1 MKKIVFATIL
11 LSLFCVCLA
20 GCIHWETPVSYKLLH
35 NVSEITS
42 IRIYRTNN
50 TSDVGYD
57 YGDPVDPLGEML
69 AEIPTEEFAS
79 FTKELTDLSFVKN
92 HVIILFPV
100 AIDPNFYYGNH
111 IVKVEYQDGSCELIS
126 YIIQRQFIVGEKYP
140 EVTRYTAENESWLA
154 FLRNWADI
162 S

>member
-1 MKKIVFATIL
+1 MKKFVLSAIL
-11 LSLFCVCLA
+11 LSILCLSLS

-35 NVSEITS
+35 DVSVITS
-42 IRIYRTNN
+42 IRIYRTDN
-50 TSDVGYD
+50 TSYD
-57 YGDPVDPLGEML
+57 YEDPEDPLGEML

-140 EVTRYTAENESWLA
+140 KLTRYTAENESWLA

-162 S
+162 P

>member
-1 MKKIVFATIL
+1 MKKIVFSAIL
-11 LSLFCVCLA
+11 LSLICFCLA
-20 GCIHWETPVSYKLLH
+20 GCIHWKTSVSLALLH
-35 NVSEITS
+35 DVSEITS
-42 IRIYRTNN
+42 IQIYRTNN
-50 TSDVGYD
+50 TTYN

-79 FTKELTDLSFVKN
+79 FTKELTDLSFVEN
-92 HVIILFPV
+92 HLIILFPV

-126 YIIQRQFIVGEKYP
+126 YNIQRQFIVGEKYP
-140 EVTRYTAENESWLA
+140 KLTRYSAEHESWLA

-162 S
+162 P

>member
-1 MKKIVFATIL
+1 MKKFVLSAIL
-11 LSLFCVCLA
+11 LSILCLSLS

-35 NVSEITS
+35 DVSEITS
-42 IRIYRTNN
+42 IRIYRTDN
-50 TSDVGYD
+50 TSYD
-57 YGDPVDPLGEML
+57 YEDPEDPLGEML

-100 AIDPNFYYGNH
+100 TIDPNFYYGNH

-126 YIIQRQFIVGEKYP
+126 YSIQRQFIVGEKYP
-140 EVTRYTAENESWLA
+140 NLTRYTAENESWLA

-162 S
+162 P

>member
-1 MKKIVFATIL
+1 MKKIAFATIL
-11 LSLFCVCLA
+11 LSLICVCLA
-20 GCIHWETPVSYKLLH
+20 GCIHWKTSVSLALLH
-35 NVSEITS
+35 DVSEITS
-42 IRIYRTNN
+42 IRIYRTNH

-79 FTKELTDLSFVKN
+79 FTKELTDLSFVEN
-92 HVIILFPV
+92 HLIILFPV

-126 YIIQRQFIVGEKYP
+126 YNIQRQFIVGEEYP
-140 EVTRYTAENESWLA
+140 KTTRYSAEHESWLA
-154 FLRNWADI
+154 FLRNWTDI
-162 S
+162 L